1 MLRLALTG
9 PESTGKSTLSQQL
22 AAYYGAPWVPEYAR
36 AYLAGRRP
44 PYALADLEA
53 IAHGQ
58 LSAEAAAEAAG
69 GALLVCDTNLLVIKV
84 WAEHAFGHCPA
95 WIAAAV
101 AQPRYDLVLLLG
113 VDVPWEPDPLRE
125 HPQLRQHFYDRYRD
139 ELRAGPDPFAEIW
152 GPPAQRLAAAQQLVD
167 GLLRAA
173 RPAVA

>member
-22 AAYYGAPWVPEYAR
+22 AAHYGAPWVPEYAR
-36 AYLAGRRP
+36 TYLTGRRP

-58 LSAEAAAEAAG
+58 LAAEAAAEAAATATG
-69 GALLVCDTNLLVIKV
+69 GPLLVCDTNLLVIKV

-139 ELRAGPDPFAEIW
+139 ELLAGPDAFAEIW

-167 GLLRAA
+167 GLLRAQ
-173 RPAVA
+173 P